1 MTIEM
6 LLKMNLLFS
15 KIAERKRSSK
25 QLPTDPLSRGHE
37 PDDGDEEEERL
48 LRRQEQP
55 QTIEPSFAST
65 NNWIRI
71 HR

>member
-6 LLKMNLLFS
+6 MLTVDLLIY
-15 KIAERKRSSK
+15 KIAERKRTSK

-37 PDDGDEEEERL
+37 HDDGDEEEERH
-48 LRRQEQP
+48 LRRPEQP